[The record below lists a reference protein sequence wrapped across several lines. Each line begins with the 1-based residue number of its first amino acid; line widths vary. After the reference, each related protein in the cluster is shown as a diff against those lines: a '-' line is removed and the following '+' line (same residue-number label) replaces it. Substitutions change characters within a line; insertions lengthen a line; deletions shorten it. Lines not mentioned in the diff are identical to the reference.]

1 MKAINS
7 GEKYKVLGT
16 TDYPV
21 CDCCGKT
28 NLTRAVG
35 LESEGGE
42 ILNVGVICAS
52 KLLRQSYFGKK
63 HKVSSAAV
71 LSMGKAA
78 KSSQEWKDRNGYGS
92 ASFQLVAA

>member
-1 MKAINS
+1 MKMINS

-42 ILNVGVICAS
+42 VLNVGVICAS
-52 KLLRQSYFGKK
+52 KLLRQNYWGKTYK
-63 HKVSSAAV
+63 ASADAI
-71 LSMGKAA
+71 LSMGKRVKREDATIYLTA
-78 KSSQEWKDRNGYGS
+78 K
-92 ASFQLVAA
+92 